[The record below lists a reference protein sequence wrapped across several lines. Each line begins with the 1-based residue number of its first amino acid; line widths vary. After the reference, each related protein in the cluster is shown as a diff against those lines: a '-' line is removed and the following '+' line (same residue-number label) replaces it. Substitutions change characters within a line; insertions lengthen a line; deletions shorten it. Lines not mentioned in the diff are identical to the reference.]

1 MSGAGHKRK
10 CRPNRLCAAADGP
23 LHSSGEQN
31 KNIMA
36 ASGPAARGPAERVD
50 NADRARIV
58 LAGAG
63 PGTTV
68 AISLANGACHGGKR
82 Q

>member
-1 MSGAGHKRK
+1 MAHILALGGRYVK
-10 CRPNRLCAAADGP
+10 CNIA
-23 LHSSGEQN
+23 LHFPGEQN

-68 AISLANGACHGGKR
+68 AIKLSER
-82 Q
+82 SVS